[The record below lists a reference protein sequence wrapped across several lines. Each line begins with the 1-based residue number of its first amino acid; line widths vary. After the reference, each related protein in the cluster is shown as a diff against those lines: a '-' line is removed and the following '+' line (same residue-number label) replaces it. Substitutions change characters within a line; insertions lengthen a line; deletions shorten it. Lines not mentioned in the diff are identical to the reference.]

1 MITSNAVQCA
11 VVILHS
17 VSMGIPGVRWS
28 LDDRELSL
36 DSELLASFLKP
47 FVQRYKQQPFQ
58 CFSLT
63 LSFYFLTSNELNLFF
78 S

>member
-17 VSMGIPGVRWS
+17 VSMGIPGVRWL
-28 LDDRELSL
+28 LDNRELSL

-47 FVQRYKQQPFQ
+47 FVHRYNWFHKD
-58 CFSLT
+58 LNI
-63 LSFYFLTSNELNLFF
+63 LNHSN
-78 S
+78 